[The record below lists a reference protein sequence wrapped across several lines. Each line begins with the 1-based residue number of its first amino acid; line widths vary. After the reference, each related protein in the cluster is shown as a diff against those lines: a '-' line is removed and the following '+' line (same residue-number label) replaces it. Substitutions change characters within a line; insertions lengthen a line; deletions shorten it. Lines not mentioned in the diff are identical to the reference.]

1 MKRYKYISLWF
12 YAAALLCAACTPEEK
27 FMVDKGGISFEVKF
41 DSDTVITRT
50 KVSDLVSEEGT
61 ALPLFCE
68 VIDNAPVSD
77 AGAHPTKGYQFN
89 TGHGEMSLSLFYEKL
104 STFKLSGWNADE
116 SSFIPSG
123 TDVDYDTSSMRWL
136 TSSKYTWPVGVSK
149 TFYAYGNLPSSGA
162 AVTNPDATVQ
172 NLDYSVV
179 PATAAAQKDILLG
192 YYSGVGSSATD
203 YNTDTNTE
211 GVAEIVFYHPL
222 TAVVFKQG
230 DLGDIIKLKSITI
243 EGVYKS
249 GKTTQDG
256 STGRNFVWTD
266 LSTDMQDVT
275 IDLTSTTLPGRNK
288 QIGEAFLLIPQNLAD
303 NNVRIT
309 VVAVTPDG
317 DKTFSTTLDTDEWK
331 AGKTNVYTLGYDS
344 FYFGLADASEVNTKP
359 TSTYTLV
366 DPSLAEVMLTY
377 DATDTLVIPIS
388 SYRLCD
394 DGTKEYQEWDVY
406 STQNGDG
413 REIMFSD
420 FSYYA
425 FSDAAGAIA
434 GRKSKLDIKLNHIP
448 STKYATHRGYHAYW
462 MGGHGDWCPS
472 SWESYSGALDLST
485 YDLKKLS
492 SRAIVSRN
500 TANMYIIRHAG
511 KYMLPLVYGNAIKNG
526 NTNEPAY
533 HPETMAT
540 GGDATPGRFLDTFL
554 DHAGNPIT
562 SPFIEESTGLTI
574 TKCAVIWQDEANTVQ
589 NLTITE
595 PQDITVDGA
604 TKSVKFLQ
612 FDVPQATICQSNAL
626 IAVYDDK
633 NSNNTVDEDE
643 VIWSWHIWI
652 TNDPAIAAADI
663 PVTNYA
669 GNTSTFF
676 SMPCIGW
683 VEGANYPAKEDLKI
697 TLIQHETGR
706 RLTIIVH
713 QPEYSEPSNG
723 TFYQFG
729 RKDPMPRVENENLV
743 SGQYI
748 HPEGDA
754 AAGVPYYKSICNPQT
769 FYGKYPDPNHG
780 NFKDKWA
787 DEEYLNLW
795 SGMVCV
801 LGYPE
806 KSADMI
812 KTIYDPSPA
821 GYKVPPMSAFSA
833 FATVGSTDG
842 TGEATNK
849 KLWNWDGQPF
859 EMNNGY
865 YFYTSLAPGK
875 KVNTGAETIF
885 FPAARYRRSGP
896 GTISG
901 TGGQYAVNT
910 FDTFTSGNSW
920 FWMSP
925 TELRICAG
933 GGAISTGLSLRPVK
947 E

>member
-1 MKRYKYISLWF
+1 MIS
-12 YAAALLCAACTPEEK
+12 AAALLCAACTHEDF
-27 FMVDKGGISFEVKF
+27 FMEDRGGMAIEVKF
-41 DSDTVITRT
+41 DSDTAIVHT
-50 KVSDLVSEEGT
+50 KVSELVSEEGT
-61 ALPLFCE
+61 VLPLSCE
-68 VIDNAPVSD
+68 IRNNAPV
-77 AGAHPTKGYQFN
+77 AGTTKGYQFN
-89 TGHGEMSLSLFYEKL
+89 TGYADMSLSLFCEKL
-104 STFKLSGWNADE
+104 STFKISGWNDDD
-116 SSFIPSG
+116 SSFIPFG
-123 TDVDYDTSSMRWL
+123 TVVEYNASSMRWL
-136 TSSKYTWPVGVSK
+136 TESRYTWPVGVNK
-149 TFYAYGNLPSSGA
+149 TFYAFGNLPESGA
-162 AVTNPDATVQ
+162 AVTNPDADGQ
-172 NLDYSVV
+172 YLDYSEV
-179 PATAAAQKDILLG
+179 PATAADQNDILLG
-192 YYSGVGSSATD
+192 YYEGVGSSASDFSTD
-203 YNTDTNTE
+203 SDTE

-230 DLGDIIKLKSITI
+230 DLGDITKIKSISI

-249 GKTTQDG
+249 GKTSHDG
-256 STGRNFVWTD
+256 TTGRNFVWTD
-266 LSTDMQDVT
+266 LSTEMQDVT
-275 IDLTSTTLPGRNK
+275 MDLASAALPGSGK
-288 QIGEAFLLIPQNLAD
+288 QIGESFIFIPQNLAS
-303 NNVRIT
+303 NNVVIK
-309 VVAVTPDG
+309 VVAVTADG
-317 DKTFSTTLDTDEWK
+317 DKTFSVTIDEGEWK
-331 AGKTNVYTLGYDS
+331 AGKTNIYTLGYNS
-344 FYFGLADASEVNTKP
+344 FYFELADAADVNSKATA
-359 TSTYTLV
+359 TYTLV
-366 DPSLAEVMLTY
+366 NPSLSEVSFTY

-394 DGTKEYQEWDVY
+394 DGTKEYQGWDVF

-413 REIMFSD
+413 REVMFND
-420 FSYYA
+420 FQFYS
-425 FSDAAGAIA
+425 FSDASGAIA
-434 GRKSKLDIKLNHIP
+434 GRKSNLDIKLHHMP
-448 STKYATHRGYHAYW
+448 DAKFATHRGYHSYW
-462 MGGHGDWCPS
+462 LGGHGDWCPS

-485 YDLKKLS
+485 YDLKRLS
-492 SRAIVSRN
+492 SRAVVSRN
-500 TANMYIIRHAG
+500 TANMYIVRHAG

-533 HPETMAT
+533 NPGTMAT
-540 GGDATPGRFLDTFL
+540 GGDATPGRFLATFL

-595 PQDITVDGA
+595 PKDITVDGA

-626 IAVYDDK
+626 IAVYDDQ
-633 NSNNTVDEDE
+633 NANNTVDEDE

-652 TNDPAIAAADI
+652 TNDPAIGTADI

-669 GNTSTFF
+669 GNTNTFF

-683 VEGANYPAKEDLKI
+683 VEGANYPAKVDYKI
-697 TLIQHETGR
+697 TLIQHETGK
-706 RLTIIVH
+706 RLTILVH

-729 RKDPMPRVENENLV
+729 RKDPMPRVENEKLV

-754 AAGVPYYKSICNPQT
+754 TAGVPYYKSIGNPQT
-769 FYGKYPDPNHG
+769 FYGKYPDPNHDDY
-780 NFKDKWA
+780 KDKWA
-787 DEEYLNLW
+787 NEDYLNLW
-795 SGMVCV
+795 TGKVCV

-806 KSADMI
+806 RSADMI
-812 KTIYDPSPA
+812 KTVYDPSPA
-821 GYKVPPMSAFSA
+821 GYKVPPMSAFTG
-833 FATVGSTDG
+833 FATVGFTDG
-842 TGEATNK
+842 TGEATTK

-859 EMNNGY
+859 ETNNGY
-865 YFYTSLAPGK
+865 YFYTSLAPDH

-925 TELRICAG
+925 TELRIGAG